1 LELNLDSLEQ
11 AMINDFKSCILKKLK
26 DEVILIKLFGSK
38 ARGDYHKGS
47 DIDLLLVLR
56 HKNREIN
63 EKLSEV
69 EWEILEKYNFQFYIS
84 VVAYSW
90 KEFEEFNRLETSF
103 SQNIAREGIP
113 IWDISKKTRR
123 S

>member
-1 LELNLDSLEQ
+1 
-11 AMINDFKSCILKKLK
+11 MINDFKSCILKKLK
-26 DEVILIKLFGSK
+26 DEVILIMLFGSK

-69 EWEILEKYNFQFYIS
+69 EWEILEKYNFQFYVS

-113 IWDISKKTRR
+113 IWDISKQIRR
-123 S
+123 Y